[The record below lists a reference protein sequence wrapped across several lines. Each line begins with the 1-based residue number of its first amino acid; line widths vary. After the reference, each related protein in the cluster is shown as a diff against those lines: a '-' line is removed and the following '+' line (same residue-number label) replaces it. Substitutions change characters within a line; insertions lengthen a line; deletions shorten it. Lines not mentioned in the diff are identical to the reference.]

1 MSLISD
7 LSWCLALRCL
17 RWHSFYCMR
26 VWRKNTQFARGEGTE
41 SDVQLHRRSG
51 RLFALHQPRMLWI
64 SGRFAAEQAPQ
75 RITASPRQ
83 PRQGPSREDGTQD
96 CQVQGAVSGPSP
108 SPRIL
113 AGHRQHFRADSLR
126 AAAPVVSTRAPG
138 DDRFLTFWT
147 TQHAQPVTHT
157 SRFTYRRA
165 AVFNTLKSKTVTW

>member
-1 MSLISD
+1 
-7 LSWCLALRCL
+7 
-17 RWHSFYCMR
+17 MR

-41 SDVQLHRRSG
+41 VHLHRRSG

-165 AVFNTLKSKTVTW
+165 AVFNTLKRKTVSW